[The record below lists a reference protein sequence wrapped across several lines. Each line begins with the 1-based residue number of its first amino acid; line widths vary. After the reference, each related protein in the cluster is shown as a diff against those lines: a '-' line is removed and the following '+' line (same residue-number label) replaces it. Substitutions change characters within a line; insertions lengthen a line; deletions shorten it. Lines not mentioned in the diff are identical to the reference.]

1 VIEPRATTSGAKSNR
16 GGTRETRRKRATST
30 RAALVDAARHL
41 FARHGYHG
49 TGTEEIVA
57 RAAVTRGALYHHF
70 AGKEDLFA
78 EVFRV
83 VAAELVIRANES
95 VAAFS
100 GDLWA
105 QVSQALGSY
114 LELVAANEEYRRV
127 LLIDGPSTLGWARW
141 RELQSE
147 FVASGIASA
156 LGMLMDEGSV
166 ARQPTEPL
174 ANLIQA
180 ALNDTALEMGHAM
193 QPSDEDGA
201 AARAFQFLLSG
212 LRRAR

>member
-1 VIEPRATTSGAKSNR
+1 VIEPRGTAGGGRSNR
-16 GGTRETRRKRATST
+16 GGTRETLRERATST
-30 RAALVDAARHL
+30 RAALVDAARYL
-41 FARHGYHG
+41 FARQGYHG

-95 VAAFS
+95 VAALS

-105 QVSQALGSY
+105 QVSQALERY

-180 ALNDTALEMGHAM
+180 ALNDAALEMGHSD
-193 QPSDEDGA
+193 QPPGELGE

-212 LRRAR
+212 LREAR